1 MEHYAGI
8 DVSLELECLHRGCE
22 GKDREGDKGRERSRC
37 ARCLFQEPR
46 LSGGAGRARGE
57 WLYAGLAWTGF
68 FKPVHVK
75 SLPSHAVRALLIA
88 RKKLVGQR
96 VTLEP
101 MSFSRKL
108 FYTAVTIRKT

>member
-1 MEHYAGI
+1 VDAKGKIVRETKVASDPDALVAFFKSLGFPVARIGLEAG
-8 DVSLELECLHRGCE
+8 
-22 GKDREGDKGRERSRC
+22 
-37 ARCLFQEPR
+37 P
-46 LSGGAGRARGE
+46 LSQ
-57 WLYAGLAWTGF
+57 WLYAGLARTGF

-96 VTLEP
+96 DTLEP